1 MDAVV
6 IIPSQAEAKPPTRP
20 PAEPLPAW
28 LTKMVQR
35 QQSLNKR
42 YEFAH
47 GQFATAYN
55 DFLNAID
62 EINAEH
68 GTEFTFQQAVTEYQG
83 FFANDAPDE
92 VEDDDEDD
100 ED

>member
-1 MDAVV
+1 METVV
-6 IIPSQAEAKPPTRP
+6 IIPSKAEVKPTTRQT
-20 PAEPLPAW
+20 AEPLPSW
-28 LTKMVQR
+28 LNKMVQR

-47 GQFATAYN
+47 GQFAQAYN
-55 DFLNAID
+55 DFLMAID

-83 FFANDAPDE
+83 FFANDVP
-92 VEDDDEDD
+92 DDDEDE